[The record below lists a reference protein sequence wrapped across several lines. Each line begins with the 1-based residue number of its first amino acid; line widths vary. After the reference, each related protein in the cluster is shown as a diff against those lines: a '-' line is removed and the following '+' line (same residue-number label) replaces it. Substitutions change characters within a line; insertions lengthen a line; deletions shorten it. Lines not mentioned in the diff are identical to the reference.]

1 MTHDMPNVRFFI
13 TAALIM
19 LGTIS
24 VLVSYARACYC
35 DACPN
40 GYAIWLRGERQLCRE
55 CKNIE
60 DRHAR
65 RFRRRS
71 LLGRIWRR
79 AA

>member
-1 MTHDMPNVRFFI
+1 MTDNTRLIVKCVI
-13 TAALIM
+13 VAIVTTA
-19 LGTIS
+19 
-24 VLVSYARACYC
+24 VLVCYARACYC

-65 RFRRRS
+65 RFRPRRS
-71 LLGRIWRR
+71 IFDRIRRR